1 MIVVSDTS
9 CISNLLL
16 IDQLDLLQKIYT
28 DIYIPPAVHQEILA
42 LEEGGYDLSYFKS
55 REWIF
60 VENNFEKNISLSP
73 PKYIDQ
79 GEAQAIDLAVFLK
92 AERLLIDERKGTLL
106 AKELG
111 ITTIG
116 LLGVLIIAKQN
127 NLISSAKPLL
137 DQLLKNN
144 FWLTQNLYLQT
155 LKSCNE
161 L

>member
-16 IDQLDLLQKIYT
+16 IDQLDLLQKIYR
-28 DIYIPPAVHQEILA
+28 DIYIPPVVYEEILM
-42 LEEGGYDLSYFKS
+42 LEKNGNDLSYFKS

-60 VENNFEKNISLSP
+60 VENNFIKKISLAP

-79 GEAQAIDLAVFLK
+79 GEAQAIDLAIHIK
-92 AERLLIDERKGTLL
+92 ADRLLIDERKGTDL
-106 AKELG
+106 AKGLG

-116 LLGVLIIAKQN
+116 LLGILIIAKQN
-127 NLISSAKPLL
+127 NLISSVKILL
-137 DQLLKNN
+137 DRLIKNN
-144 FWLTQNLYLQT
+144 FWLSNTLYQQA
-155 LKSCNE
+155 LKFVNE